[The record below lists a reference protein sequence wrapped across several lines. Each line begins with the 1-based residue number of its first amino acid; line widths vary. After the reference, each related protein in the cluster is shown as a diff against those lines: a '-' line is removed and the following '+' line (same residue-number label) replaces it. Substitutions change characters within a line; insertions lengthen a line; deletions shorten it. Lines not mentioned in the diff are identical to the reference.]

1 MSNQVRVID
10 VLSKTILFE
19 TSLDK
24 ISDAYSFATQ
34 MEEAGLDIEIVAPGL
49 AETLISALGA
59 NDKEISEFKQSLQDE
74 IEEHDDS
81 DFGCTVCPP
90 AYNKGEQK

>member
-10 VLSKTILFE
+10 VLSNTTLFE

-34 MEEAGLDIEIVAPGL
+34 MEEAGLDIEVVAPGL
-49 AETLISALGA
+49 AETLITALGA
-59 NDKEISEFKQSLQDE
+59 NKKEVDEFKQSLQEEMD
-74 IEEHDDS
+74 EHDDS
-81 DFGCTVCPP
+81 DFGCAVCPP
-90 AYNKGEQK
+90 GPHK

>member
-10 VLSKTILFE
+10 SLSKTILFE
-19 TSLDK
+19 TSMEK

-49 AETLISALGA
+49 TETLIASLGA
-59 NDKEISEFKQSLQDE
+59 NEIEMSEYKQSLQDE
-74 IEEHDDS
+74 IDDHDNS
-81 DFGCTVCPP
+81 DHGCSVCTTP
-90 AYNKGEQK
+90 ASIK